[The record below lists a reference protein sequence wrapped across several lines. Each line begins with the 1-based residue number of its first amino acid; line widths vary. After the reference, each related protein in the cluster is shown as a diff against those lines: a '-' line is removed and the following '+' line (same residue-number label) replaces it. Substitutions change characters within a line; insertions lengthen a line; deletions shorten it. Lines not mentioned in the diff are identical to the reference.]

1 MSGTRCPAQGP
12 GARCRYQDQEP
23 GARCREPGTRNQ
35 EPEVGGRGNGRR
47 GVGGEGKATG
57 RQSWTARGKGRVD
70 NNAVKG
76 LVGVLD
82 LVDCFTF
89 MSIKANLP
97 AKGPDASHAWV
108 VSQGWEGGVV
118 LGGQIFKDG
127 IFVADAVGGGIRNC
141 GKRFLLM
148 LENEI
153 ADDFRC
159 QLHSGDPSTS
169 LTYGS
174 IFSVCWC
181 SRSTTLCTVQY
192 MPMPTQ

>member
-1 MSGTRCPAQGP
+1 VP
-12 GARCRYQDQEP
+12 GADTRTRDQVP
-23 GARCREPGTRNQ
+23 GAENQEPGTRGWREGQ
-35 EPEVGGRGNGRR
+35 WTEGG
-47 GVGGEGKATG
+47 GGEGKATG
-57 RQSWTARGKGRVD
+57 RQSWREGERRRKGRVD
-70 NNAVKG
+70 DNAVEG

-97 AKGPDASHAWV
+97 AKGPDASHARV
-108 VSQGWEGGVV
+108 VRQGSEGGVV